1 MKTVRAC
8 LEPNVSKKMRELAV
22 VTDAWA
28 ADAAVWDMATWK
40 SIAGNLYLWTWG
52 PDNVTI
58 AAEAADNGPGID
70 IDSLDS
76 RAAAAE
82 DEEKARMEHCG
93 QVGHWV
99 EVWLAGPVARWVG
112 ESS

>member
-1 MKTVRAC
+1 MVRVC
-8 LEPNVSKKMRELAV
+8 LGPNVSTKMRELVV
-22 VTDAWA
+22 VTDAWVADVA
-28 ADAAVWDMATWK
+28 AWDMAIWK
-40 SIAGNLYLWTWG
+40 NIAGNLYLWIWVR
-52 PDNVTI
+52 DSVTI
-58 AAEAADNGPGID
+58 VVEAADNGPGID
-70 IDSLDS
+70 IDNLDS

-99 EVWLAGPVARWVG
+99 EGWLAAPVARWVG

>member
-1 MKTVRAC
+1 M
-8 LEPNVSKKMRELAV
+8 
-22 VTDAWA
+22 DALG
-28 ADAAVWDMATWK
+28 ADVAVWDMATSK
-40 SIAGNLYLWTWG
+40 NTADNVYLWIWA

-58 AAEAADNGPGID
+58 VVEAADNGPGTD
-70 IDSLDS
+70 IDNLDS

-93 QVGHWV
+93 QVGNWV
-99 EVWLAGPVARWVG
+99 EVWLAAPVVRWVG